1 MKKRWMLLL
10 VCFAVFLFISAC
22 SSNAGNNEDKTDNTN
37 NAAKGTNDEQIQD
50 WDNMEADITIYGH
63 YYMGDWEDRFKPHL
77 EQKFP
82 NYNFT
87 FISAYD
93 ETSGLSVEEL
103 VATGTK
109 IDLYTGAA
117 GVMQQRFQPVGLEQS
132 MNELM
137 EKHGIDPEAF
147 EAPYLDS
154 STVDGHI
161 YMLPI
166 SNSGFVMYYN
176 KALFDRFGIDYPWD
190 GMTWDEAIEL
200 AEEFTR
206 NDGKQYVGL
215 WYSPKHILRV
225 NQRSLGFVDPE
236 TNEPTVNTEGWNEF
250 ITKLFLEPMQNP
262 GIQDRARDKYFGHD
276 DYRNDDVVGMYV
288 YSTGWLRNYNAELP
302 PDWEIVAVP
311 TFDGDGVGVQPYADY
326 WGLAS
331 TSGNKDA
338 AMRVIKY
345 ITGEEFQTYFSKRG
359 FMTPLKSQAVRE
371 VQYADVE
378 GLDQY
383 NLGAIYYNE
392 LAPQRP
398 ITAFDEV
405 VLEGPL
411 HQDVL
416 PEIVRGHMDVNTG
429 LQMAHDY
436 AKQAIEQELLRQQV
450 GQ

>member
-1 MKKRWMLLL
+1 MIKRWFMIFTCFL
-10 VCFAVFLFISAC
+10 VIVLITAC
-22 SSNAGNNEDKTDNTN
+22 ATNEEENAGANQNNNE
-37 NAAKGTNDEQIQD
+37 EEQD
-50 WDNMEADITIYGH
+50 WDNMEAEITVYGH
-63 YYMGDWEDRFKPHL
+63 LFMGDWEDRFEEHL
-77 EQKFP
+77 NEKFP
-82 NYNFT
+82 NYTFN

-93 ETSGLSVEEL
+93 DSTEDGRLTVEEL
-103 VATGTK
+103 IATGTK
-109 IDLYTGAA
+109 IDIYTGAA
-117 GVMQQRFQPVGLEQS
+117 GVMQQRFQSVGLEEP

-154 STVDGHI
+154 STIDGKI

-176 KALFDRFGIDYPWD
+176 KALFDRFGLDHPTD

-200 AEEFTR
+200 ADEFTR
-206 NDGKQYVGL
+206 NDGKQYAGL

-225 NQRSLGFVDPE
+225 NQKSLGFVDPD
-236 TNEPTVNTEGWNEF
+236 TNEPTVNTPEWNDF
-250 ITKLFLEPMQNP
+250 LSKLFREPMQSP
-262 GIQDRARDKYFGHD
+262 GIQDRAKEKYFGHD

-302 PDWEIVAVP
+302 SDWEIVSVP
-311 TFDGDGVGVQPYADY
+311 TFDGDGIGVQPYADY

-345 ITGEEFQTYFSKRG
+345 VTGEEFQTHFSQQG
-359 FMTPLKSQAVRE
+359 YMTPLKSQSVRDE
-371 VQYADVE
+371 HYADIE

-383 NLGAIYYNE
+383 NLDAIFYND

-411 HQDVL
+411 HKDVI
-416 PEIVRGHMDVNTG
+416 PEIVRGNMDVNSG
-429 LQMAHDY
+429 LQLAHDN
-436 AKQAIEQELLRQQV
+436 AVKEIEQELLRQQV
-450 GQ
+450 GE